1 MARDKDYRNTEYC
14 PVMDR
19 VEEQKKTLEKE
30 IRSEYSR
37 TKIVYNKVSNRNS
50 VYHKKFAQIYNN
62 KCAYCGAL
70 WGLLPVE
77 SFEVDHF
84 LNEASFPNTTEGRIE
99 AGKMIN
105 LTWSCISCN
114 RGKCGIMI
122 KPPYDDLL
130 NVDNGNIATVFRRDS
145 DYYIRVCDTYKSDAF
160 VRQFYEKLHLGYET
174 RRLDY
179 LGLQL
184 EGKYRAEKDEKRKCK
199 LGESLSILM
208 KKRNRMAVTGRSLL

>member
-14 PVMDR
+14 PILNK
-19 VEEQKKTLEKE
+19 VEEQKQVLEKE
-30 IRSEYSR
+30 IKSEFPR
-37 TKIVYNKVSNRNS
+37 TKIVYNKVNNRDS

-62 KCAYCGAL
+62 KYAYCGAL

-84 LNEASFPNTTEGRIE
+84 LNEASFPDTTEGRVE
-99 AGKMIN
+99 AGRMIN
-105 LTWSCISCN
+105 LVWSCISCN
-114 RGKCGIMI
+114 RGKREITI

-130 NVDNGNIATVFRRDS
+130 NVDNGNIAMVFRRDREF
-145 DYYIRVCDTYKSDAF
+145 YIRICNTYQNDKFIQQFYKS
-160 VRQFYEKLHLGYET
+160 LHLGYET

-184 EGKYRAEKDEKRKCK
+184 EGKYQAEKDEKRKNK
-199 LGESLSILM
+199 LGECLSILM
-208 KKRNRMAVTGRSLL
+208 KERNRMVVTDGAL